1 MSYRYTEADF
11 KLSDGV
17 EVMYVVTVIDKEIA
31 ATEKDVENML
41 ITHWEHKEIRHDQG
55 TTISYNRLNQLD
67 FKYHIGI
74 KNENK
79 VKKKVFI
86 RLWLGLLLDAIYDK
100 SYMIEMDQFA
110 HTLSGS
116 AKENI
121 YRLSVESALTM
132 KDIGTTISRLVC

>member
-1 MSYRYTEADF
+1 M
-11 KLSDGV
+11 
-17 EVMYVVTVIDKEIA
+17 VTVIDKEIA

-41 ITHWEHKEIRHDQG
+41 ITHWEHKEIRHDQE

-86 RLWLGLLLDAIYDK
+86 RLWLGLILDAIYIHHT
-100 SYMIEMDQFA
+100 IEMD
-110 HTLSGS
+110 
-116 AKENI
+116 
-121 YRLSVESALTM
+121 
-132 KDIGTTISRLVC
+132 